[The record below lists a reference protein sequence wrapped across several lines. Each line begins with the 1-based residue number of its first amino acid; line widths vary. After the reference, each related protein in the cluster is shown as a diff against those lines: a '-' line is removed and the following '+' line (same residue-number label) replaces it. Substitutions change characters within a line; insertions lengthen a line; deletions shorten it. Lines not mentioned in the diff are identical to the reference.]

1 MSQSDCSDTTRT
13 TWQDMEEHRAR
24 EAWRTVSPD
33 TAEEGHSAAF
43 SEPVP
48 LLLQG
53 ALQVRISHHHLI
65 SFSFLRISCI
75 L

>member
-33 TAEEGHSAAF
+33 AAEEGHAAAF

-48 LLLQG
+48 LTAARSTSGQN
-53 ALQVRISHHHLI
+53 IPSP
-65 SFSFLRISCI
+65 SY
-75 L
+75 